1 MGVTR
6 MEAARAACY
15 HCGLP
20 VTEPG
25 RWRARILGAQR
36 DLCCAGCEAV
46 ASTIVA
52 GGFEQYYETR
62 EAMASTPLP
71 KALAPSTSAL
81 APAALYDDPA
91 AQRQFAAAGDGFL
104 EATLILDRIRCAACL
119 WLNERTLREVPGVL
133 RADINYATH
142 RAQVAWDPRRTK
154 LSAIIEAIRA
164 IGYDAWPF
172 DPQRQTALDRDTRR
186 AALWRLFV
194 AGFGA
199 MQVMMYAFPAYVD
212 EGAGD
217 LSGGDASLMRWASLV
232 LTIPVLLFS
241 CGPFFSGAWREL
253 SRLRPG
259 MDTPVAIGIAAGFL
273 ASTWATVTGQGEVYF
288 DSIAMLVFLLL
299 GARYLELAA
308 RQRATTAL
316 DRLARWQPSAAL
328 RLADAADAGS
338 AESVPAHALVA
349 GDLVLV
355 PAGERVPADGTV
367 ERGAS
372 SADESL
378 LTGEPLPLAKGPG
391 SELVAGT
398 LNLEQP
404 LVMRV
409 TRAGAQTRAAAIA
422 RLVERGSAA
431 KPQLVEAADRIAHAL
446 TWVVLAV
453 AAVAGLDSGDS
464 WIAIAVLVATCPCA
478 LALAAPV
485 ALANTA
491 ARLLG
496 RGVALTRSSAL
507 ETLAKATDV
516 VLDKTG
522 TLTAGRF
529 AIARLQL
536 LGRAGEGR
544 CRALAAA
551 LEASSR
557 HPLARAFLEDGSAP
571 AARVPV
577 EEPVNFPG
585 HGVEAI
591 AGGRRVRIGTEAFCA
606 ELAGALPASARALSL
621 HDAALTPVFL
631 ADDGGWLAVF
641 QLEDTP
647 RPEAG
652 EVVAAFCDA
661 GLRVH
666 LLSGDHPAAV
676 GSLAGRLGIADWT
689 GGASPQDKYVYVEA
703 LQRAGRTVVMVGDG
717 LNDAPVLARA
727 DASIA
732 MGSGADAAQAQADCV
747 LLAQDGEAR
756 LAAAAECFG
765 LARRAM
771 RIVKQNF
778 GWALAYNAIALPL
791 AALGWIGPWE
801 AAIGMA
807 ASSFIVVLNAMRVE
821 LRAA

>member
-1 MGVTR
+1 VIPASQ
-6 MEAARAACY
+6 AAAAGCY

-25 RWRARILGAQR
+25 RWRARILGAER

-62 EAMASTPLP
+62 ESTARTPLP
-71 KALAPSTSAL
+71 EGLAPS
-81 APAALYDDPA
+81 ALYDDPA
-91 AQRQFAAAGDGFL
+91 AQKQFAAAGEGFL

-119 WLNERTLREVPGVL
+119 WLNERTLRQVPGVL
-133 RADINYATH
+133 RADINYATQ

-172 DPQRQTALDRDTRR
+172 DPQRQSALDRDARR

-217 LSGGDASLMRWASLV
+217 LSGTDASLMRWASLV
-232 LTIPVLLFS
+232 LTLPVLLFS

-253 SRLRPG
+253 ARLRPG
-259 MDTPVAIGIAAGFL
+259 MDTPIAIGIAAGFL

-308 RQRATTAL
+308 RQRAATAL

-355 PAGERVPADGTV
+355 PAGERMPADGTV

-422 RLVERGSAA
+422 RLVERGAAA
-431 KPQLVEAADRIAHAL
+431 KPRLVEAADRIAHAL

-453 AAVAGLDSGDS
+453 AALAGLNSGDP

-557 HPLARAFLEDGSAP
+557 HPLARAFHDEARAP
-571 AARVPV
+571 SARVPV
-577 EEPVNFPG
+577 EGLVNFPG
-585 HGVEAI
+585 HGVEAV
-591 AGGRRVRIGTEAFCA
+591 AGGRRVRIGTEAFCR
-606 ELAGALPASARALSL
+606 ELAGAAPPSSL

-647 RPEAG
+647 RPDAG
-652 EVVAAFCDA
+652 AVVASLRGS

-689 GGASPQDKYVYVEA
+689 GGASPQDKYAYVEK
-703 LQRAGRTVVMVGDG
+703 LQGAGRTVVMIGDG

-756 LAAAAECFG
+756 LAAAAECFS

-778 GWALAYNAIALPL
+778 GWALAYNAVALPL
-791 AALGWIGPWE
+791 AAVGWIGPLE

-807 ASSFIVVLNAMRVE
+807 ASSFIVVLNAMRTG
-821 LRAA
+821 

>member
-1 MGVTR
+1 MIPVSQ
-6 MEAARAACY
+6 AAAAACY

-62 EAMASTPLP
+62 EAMASPPLP
-71 KALAPSTSAL
+71 KALVPSTSAL
-81 APAALYDDPA
+81 APADLYDDPD
-91 AQRQFAAAGDGFL
+91 AQKQFAAAGDGFV

-119 WLNERTLREVPGVL
+119 WLNERALREVPGVL
-133 RADINYATH
+133 RADINYATQ

-212 EGAGD
+212 EGTGD
-217 LSGGDASLMRWASLV
+217 LSGSDASLMRWASLV
-232 LTIPVLLFS
+232 LTVPVLLFS

-259 MDTPVAIGIAAGFL
+259 MDTPVAIGIAAAFL

-308 RQRATTAL
+308 RQRAATAL

-422 RLVERGSAA
+422 RLVERGAAA
-431 KPQLVEAADRIAHAL
+431 KPRLVEAADRIAHAL

-453 AAVAGLDSGDS
+453 AALAGFNSGDP

-485 ALANTA
+485 ALASTA
-491 ARLLG
+491 AQLLG

-557 HPLARAFLEDGSAP
+557 HPLARAFRDDSPAP
-571 AARVPV
+571 AGRVPV
-577 EEPVNFPG
+577 EDLVNFPG

-591 AGGRRVRIGTEAFCA
+591 AGGRRVRIGTEAFCR
-606 ELAGALPASARALSL
+606 ELAGGPPPNTL

-647 RPEAG
+647 RPDAG
-652 EVVAAFCDA
+652 AVVASLRGA

-689 GGASPQDKYVYVEA
+689 GGASPQDKYAYVEA
-703 LQRAGRTVVMVGDG
+703 LQRAGSTVVMVGDG

-747 LLAQDGEAR
+747 LLAPDGEAR

-778 GWALAYNAIALPL
+778 GWALAYNAVALPL
-791 AALGWIGPWE
+791 AAMGWIGPWE
-801 AAIGMA
+801 AAVGMA
-807 ASSFIVVLNAMRVE
+807 ASSFIVVLNAMRVS
-821 LRAA
+821 